1 MRLASSTTSVRTMV
15 WLMAELEAMHLG
27 QGPKRKRGTSDSLT

>member
-15 WLMAELEAMHLG
+15 WLMAELEALHLG
-27 QGPKRKRGTSDSLT
+27 QAPQAQAWNV